1 MQEFVDSPVF
11 RTIAEA
17 GNALNLDTYVIGGYV
32 RDAILKRDNKD
43 IDIVCVGDGI
53 ALAKEVAKRLG
64 DRKVNVFK
72 NFGTAHILYNDFDIE
87 FVGTR
92 KESYRSDSRKPDV
105 EPGTVEDDQLR
116 RDFTINAL
124 AISLNDENF
133 GELID
138 PFGGVVHLDQKMIK
152 TPREP
157 EQTYI
162 DDPLRMLRAIRFASQ
177 LGFEIEDRSFKAI
190 EQNKERLEILSQ
202 ERITTELNKIIESP
216 VPSVGFKL
224 LDEAGVL
231 DYILPE
237 LGEMKGVEVIDGF
250 AHKDN
255 FYHTLKVLDNI
266 STRTDNVWLRWAAIL
281 HDIAKPATKRFQEGH
296 GWTFHGHEDKG
307 AKMVPNIFKRL
318 KLPLD
323 SKMKYVQKLVRLH
336 LRPIALVQDTV
347 SDSAVRRLLYEAGD
361 DIDDLMKLCEADIT
375 SKNEQKVKR
384 YLRNFKL
391 VKQKMQEVEEKDRLR
406 NWQPPIDGDE
416 IMRIFNLGPSREIG
430 ILKNAIKEAI
440 LDGEIRNDKQEA
452 TTFMF
457 ELAAK
462 MGLKPVKQEE

>member
-17 GNALNLDTYVIGGYV
+17 GNALNLDTFVIGGYV
-32 RDAILKRDNKD
+32 RDAILKRENKD

-64 DRKVNVFK
+64 NKKVSVFK
-72 NFGTAHILYNDFDIE
+72 NFGTAHILHDDFDIE

-92 KESYRSDSRKPDV
+92 KESYRSESRKPDV
-105 EPGTVEDDQLR
+105 EPGSIEDDQLR

-124 AISLNDENF
+124 AISLNNENY

-138 PFGGVVHLDQKMIK
+138 PFGGVVHIDQKVIK
-152 TPREP
+152 TPRDP

-177 LGFEIEDRSFKAI
+177 LNFEIEDRSFKAI
-190 EQNKERLEILSQ
+190 NQNKDRMKILSQ

-216 VPSVGFKL
+216 VPSIGFKL
-224 LDEAGVL
+224 LEEAGLL
-231 DYILPE
+231 DLIFPE
-237 LGEMKGVEVIDGF
+237 LTAMKGVETIDGHG
-250 AHKDN
+250 HKDN
-255 FYHTLKVLDNI
+255 FYHTLEVLDNI
-266 STRTDNVWLRWAAIL
+266 SRHTDNLWLRWAAIL
-281 HDIAKPATKRFQEGH
+281 HDIAKPATKRFQPGH

-307 AKMVPNIFKRL
+307 AKMVPVIFKRL

-323 SKMKYVQKLVRLH
+323 GKMKYVQRLVRLH
-336 LRPIALVQDTV
+336 LRPIALVQDSV
-347 SDSAVRRLLYEAGD
+347 SDSAIRRLLYEANE

-375 SKNEQKVKR
+375 SKNEKKVKR

-391 VKQKMQEVEEKDRLR
+391 VKQKMIEVEEKDRLR

-416 IMRIFNLGPSREIG
+416 IMRLFNLGPSREIG
-430 ILKNAIKEAI
+430 ILKNAIKDAI
-440 LDGEIRNDKQEA
+440 LDGEIQNDKEEA
-452 TTFMF
+452 TTFML

-462 MGLKPVKQEE
+462 MGLEPVKHEE